1 MSGIPLE
8 LVAEVRKGME
18 AQRQVI
24 MKYLKELKDEGF
36 TNTMYDAPHI
46 RWDDMTRYSVD
57 GVLSCWG
64 PDIADTSSHY
74 ETEGS
79 FAVMDK
85 DQKATTITD
94 VALAQCLKRIQSTNA
109 TTCLVARKDQK
120 EHYAHN
126 TKDGVRI
133 TTHEGLEVSVERK
146 ESWVCKGVSV
156 TSQAADNIQACI
168 ADKLAQRFSHDGRDV
183 WAIPDGNGSAKL
195 FNYTKQGDTDDARKL
210 SVPLLKEVATGKV
223 RNDLEACF
231 TGAAL
236 NQVSKM
242 SVSEVF
248 MLDKKT
254 TTVSTVVAHS
264 STQFVILNYGGVGKH
279 ANVKYFPGFQ
289 LPLYTIRSPN
299 LNERVSAV
307 ALDRTKVLEG
317 QKMCTLYDVAKSA
330 GSIAGKFGLSDAADL
345 SADTDKSSVN
355 SIRFQATIVPGSHAG
370 KPTEVYE
377 KIYNYQTHDEMR
389 PTALYSYHT
398 SFGSSFT
405 SAGATA
411 IKIQPCTYNGSKLSA
426 FNLRVEASKKLVGD
440 DATYTQADNQEN
452 IDAGFG
458 MAVPIGPFGFP
469 KVANATML
477 VQWPVSASSVPEATR
492 SAEPMMFD
500 EGGNSDDDDKPCYR
514 RAGGPKFRSLSSGS
528 GCAKGMKFRSLSASA
543 PATGELYA
551 SRMGLGSYQGEARG
565 IKNPDLAR
573 RTNAKPTITYNR
585 FYSLEPPTEAADR
598 DLPPGMYTVS
608 KDQVK
613 KIVKML
619 DELYEIAGK
628 AHHLADPEAVS
639 VEKISASEFNKA
651 PLGPQGPAMPMDV
664 SDDAERES
672 AKRPRI
678 ELEEVKRPRMVMI
691 EC

>member
-1 MSGIPLE
+1 MSNIPAE
-8 LVAEVRKGME
+8 LVSEVRKGME

-24 MKYLKELKDEGF
+24 LKYLKELKDEGF
-36 TNTMYDAPHI
+36 TDTLYDAPYI
-46 RWDDMTRYSVD
+46 RWDDMVRYSVD

-79 FAVMDK
+79 FAIMDK

-94 VALAQCLKRIQSTNA
+94 VALAQCLKRIQTTNA
-109 TTCLVARKDQK
+109 TTCLVVVKEQK

-126 TKDGVRI
+126 TKDGLRI
-133 TTHEGLEVSVERK
+133 TTHDGLEVKVDVK
-146 ESWVCKGVSV
+146 ESWACKGVAV
-156 TSQAADNIQACI
+156 TSQAAGKIEACI
-168 ADKLAQRFSHDGRDV
+168 SEKMAQRFSHDGRDV
-183 WAIPDGNGSAKL
+183 WAIPDSNGSAKL
-195 FNYTKQGDTDDARKL
+195 FNYTKQGDTDGVRKL
-210 SVPLLKEVATGKV
+210 SVPLLTEVATGSV
-223 RNDLEACF
+223 RNDLAACF

-242 SVSEVF
+242 GVSEVF
-248 MLDKKT
+248 MLDKT
-254 TTVSTVVAHS
+254 TTTISTVVAHS
-264 STQFVILNYGGVGKH
+264 SDQFTILNYGGVGKH
-279 ANVKYFPGFQ
+279 AKVKYFPGFH

-299 LNERVSAV
+299 LRERVSAC
-307 ALDRTKVLEG
+307 ALDRAKVLEG

-330 GSIAGKFGLSDAADL
+330 GKMAGKFGLSDAVDL
-345 SADTDKSSVN
+345 SADTDKSAVN

-370 KPTEVYE
+370 MPTEVYE
-377 KIYNYQTHDEMR
+377 KIYNYQTRDEMR

-398 SFGSSFT
+398 SFGTSFT
-405 SAGATA
+405 GAGATA
-411 IKIQPCTYNGSKLSA
+411 IKIQPCTYDGSKLSA

-477 VQWPVSASSVPEATR
+477 VQWPVSANSVPERPSA
-492 SAEPMMFD
+492 AEPMFVEEGQSD
-500 EGGNSDDDDKPCYR
+500 EEELCYR
-514 RAGGPKFRSLSSGS
+514 SAKSSSAQFRSLSASSASSGGS
-528 GCAKGMKFRSLSASA
+528 KFRSLSASA
-543 PATGELYA
+543 PVTGELYA
-551 SRMGLGSYQGEARG
+551 SRMGLGSYQGDARG

-628 AHHLADPEAVS
+628 AHYLDDPDAVS
-639 VEKISASEFNKA
+639 VEKISAPEFQKA
-651 PLGPQGPAMPMDV
+651 PLGPSVPMDV
-664 SDDAERES
+664 SDDADADADRS
-672 AKRPRI
+672 KRPRI
-678 ELEEVKRPRMVMI
+678 ELEEVERPRMVMI